1 MNAYRKFLLNWKPEE
16 QTENQELLR
25 LQKDYAKSGYVF
37 CLTGRPGHYLQD
49 ERVFAQKWNMYYEKQ
64 KMLILHNVQFLVKK
78 NRLRESTVRSKG
90 YMEDLQ
96 QEVC

>member
-1 MNAYRKFLLNWKPEE
+1 MNECLPKNG
-16 QTENQELLR
+16 TCIM
-25 LQKDYAKSGYVF
+25 KSKK
-37 CLTGRPGHYLQD
+37 Q
-49 ERVFAQKWNMYYEKQ
+49 KQ

-96 QEVC
+96 QKCADRL